1 MPTESKVVPFPEVV
15 SILKDIVLAGA
26 AVTGAIVA
34 VKGLGT
40 WRRQLTGQSE
50 YELTR
55 RLLVGVFKYRDAIDR
70 VRDPAILA
78 YEMPEPS
85 SEQSQNMTR
94 EQIRFYGLQKA
105 YERRWEKVQGV
116 RTAMYL
122 DYLEAEA
129 IWGEEV
135 TSLFK
140 ALFELEKELLT
151 ISSTYRW
158 SRYLWTVQQSEFTPM
173 ELAR

>member
-1 MPTESKVVPFPEVV
+1 
-15 SILKDIVLAGA
+15 
-26 AVTGAIVA
+26 
-34 VKGLGT
+34 
-40 WRRQLTGQSE
+40 
-50 YELTR
+50 
-55 RLLVGVFKYRDAIDR
+55 
-70 VRDPAILA
+70 
-78 YEMPEPS
+78 
-85 SEQSQNMTR
+85 
-94 EQIRFYGLQKA
+94 
-105 YERRWEKVQGV
+105 
-116 RTAMYL
+116 MYL